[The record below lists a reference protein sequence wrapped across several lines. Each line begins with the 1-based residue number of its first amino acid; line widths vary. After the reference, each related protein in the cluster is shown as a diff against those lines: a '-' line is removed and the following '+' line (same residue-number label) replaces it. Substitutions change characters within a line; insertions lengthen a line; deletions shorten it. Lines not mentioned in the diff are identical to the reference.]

1 MGTVAMTK
9 LGVGAKHPSR
19 IAAAL
24 ADLERFD
31 LIEGARRTYLAVT
44 SRALLRR
51 RLHELAGGRDH
62 SFDKA
67 RSKAYGDDSHL
78 VHVAVEVVRLKHAGA
93 TSVELHRYVGF
104 LQQVLA
110 SVGITP
116 TRPLGTLDLIE
127 AQIDGDEDV
136 VYARRNT
143 HGMRPE
149 ALRAEAEIN
158 RTCAAIYTER
168 AAALEQRASRLELE
182 VAS

>member
-9 LGVGAKHPSR
+9 LGVGARHPSR

-24 ADLERFD
+24 SDLARFD

-78 VHVAVEVVRLKHAGA
+78 VHVAVEIVRLRHAGA
-93 TSVELHRYVGF
+93 TAAELHRYAGYI
-104 LQQVLA
+104 QQVLA
-110 SVGITP
+110 SVGVTP
-116 TRPLGTLDLIE
+116 TRPLGTLDLLE
-127 AQIDGDEDV
+127 AQIDGDEDMSFT
-136 VYARRNT
+136 RRT
-143 HGMRPE
+143 VHGMRPE
-149 ALRAEAEIN
+149 ALRAEAEVN

-168 AAALEQRASRLELE
+168 AAALEQRAARLELE

>member
-1 MGTVAMTK
+1 MGTVAMAK

-24 ADLERFD
+24 SDLERFD

-51 RLHELAGGRDH
+51 RLHDLAGGRDH

-78 VHVAVEVVRLKHAGA
+78 VHVAVEIVRLRHAGA
-93 TSVELHRYVGF
+93 TAAELHRYAGYI
-104 LQQVLA
+104 QQVLA
-110 SVGITP
+110 SVGVTP

-127 AQIDGDEDV
+127 AQVDGEEDMAF
-136 VYARRNT
+136 ARRSV

-149 ALRAEAEIN
+149 ALRAEAELN
-158 RTCAAIYTER
+158 LMSAAIYTER
-168 AAALEQRASRLELE
+168 AAALQARASRLELE